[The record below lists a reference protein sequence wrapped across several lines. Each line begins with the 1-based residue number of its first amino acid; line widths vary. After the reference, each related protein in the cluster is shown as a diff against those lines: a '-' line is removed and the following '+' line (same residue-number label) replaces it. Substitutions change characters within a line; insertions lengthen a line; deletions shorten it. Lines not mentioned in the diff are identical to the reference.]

1 MDILSAIDQTDH
13 VWTDRELE
21 GAIITQ
27 LKEAPPR
34 PARRCDT
41 LMFAELT
48 GFSYDLRLQHR
59 QQLLQLS
66 LQDVRQAAERMR
78 DSVGCE
84 RNICIAASRPLL
96 KKSSLNL
103 ISL

>member
-1 MDILSAIDQTDH
+1 MDILMAIDQTDH
-13 VWTDRELE
+13 VWTDHERE

-48 GFSYDLRLQHR
+48 GFSYDIRRQHR
-59 QQLLQLS
+59 QQLLQLT

-78 DSVGCE
+78 ESVGND
-84 RNICIAASRPLL
+84 RNLCIAASRPLL